1 MCACCHPFREW
12 GVIAHRCVRVC
23 GCAAAHYPFSGASG
37 DGRVGF
43 KACGWA
49 AVPFSRKV
57 DAHVR
62 GCGLWSAVGAAAAVA
77 AWLALGALLRHGAC
91 VRGRCDPRL
100 CGVALSWAE
109 LINQTL
115 LSFVGFSTTSCAASA
130 KRKRTGP

>member
-23 GCAAAHYPFSGASG
+23 GCAAAHHPFCGASG

-62 GCGLWSAVGAAAAVA
+62 GCGCQGRRLVCGARLEQRQLWQHGWHLARCCDMALVCEVVATRVCAVS
-77 AWLALGALLRHGAC
+77 LC
-91 VRGRCDPRL
+91 RGQ
-100 CGVALSWAE
+100 S
-109 LINQTL
+109 
-115 LSFVGFSTTSCAASA
+115 
-130 KRKRTGP
+130 